1 MKETF
6 QFGDL
11 VYAKMAGYPQ
21 WPARIDCI
29 ELSRCKKKSQR
40 DRAAENDTEIMY
52 VNTSTTHYMTTTIS
66 NRWPVYFFGT
76 RNIQWIME
84 SKLLHYV
91 NNEQQ
96 QGIPSLK
103 KGLIKKK
110 DILRFKEA
118 LYEINREPF
127 QDFQFHNDE
136 NGEAQMI
143 SFIQGQPCIRND
155 TEWDTAFP
163 TPTVRH

>member
-40 DRAAENDTEIMY
+40 DRAAENDTEIM
-52 VNTSTTHYMTTTIS
+52 
-66 NRWPVYFFGT
+66 WPVYFFGT